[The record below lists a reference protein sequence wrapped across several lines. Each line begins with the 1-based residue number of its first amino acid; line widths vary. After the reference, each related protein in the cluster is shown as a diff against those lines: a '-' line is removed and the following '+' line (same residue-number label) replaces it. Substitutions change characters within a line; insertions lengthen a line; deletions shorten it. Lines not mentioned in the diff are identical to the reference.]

1 MTLPPVAAELE
12 PDFKAACMRM
22 FEAARAACRG
32 EAADRLR
39 AAAVET
45 CEAAAE
51 YAEGQGDHATAGAF
65 RRIAGECGSLPLD
78 RGELATYAL
87 LKTAA
92 RDWAN
97 YLTGRDSFMGRACG
111 PIEKGADNG

>member
-1 MTLPPVAAELE
+1 MTLSPVAAELE
-12 PDFKAACMRM
+12 PDFKAACVHM
-22 FEAARAACRG
+22 FEAGRAAHNG
-32 EAADRLR
+32 EDAERRR

-51 YAEGQGDHATAGAF
+51 YAEGQGDRATAEAF
-65 RRIAGECGSLPLD
+65 RRIARECASF
-78 RGELATYAL
+78 ELLSGGLLTYAM

-97 YLTGRDSFMGRACG
+97 YLTGQDSFMGRACG
-111 PIEKGADNG
+111 PIGKGADNG

>member
-1 MTLPPVAAELE
+1 MTLSPVAAELE
-12 PDFKAACMRM
+12 PDFKAACMHM
-22 FEAARAACRG
+22 FEAARAVHRG
-32 EAADRLR
+32 EGEGGHR
-39 AAAVET
+39 AA
-45 CEAAAE
+45 
-51 YAEGQGDHATAGAF
+51 AGAF

-97 YLTGRDSFMGRACG
+97 YLAGHESFMGSACG

>member
-1 MTLPPVAAELE
+1 MTLSPVAAELE
-12 PDFKAACMRM
+12 PDFKAACMHM

-32 EAADRLR
+32 EVEDRLR
-39 AAAVET
+39 AVAVET
-45 CEAAAE
+45 CTAAAE

-97 YLTGRDSFMGRACG
+97 YLAGHESFMGRACG

>member
-12 PDFKAACMRM
+12 PDFKAACMHM
-22 FEAARAACRG
+22 FEAARAVHRG
-32 EAADRLR
+32 EGEGGHR

-45 CEAAAE
+45 CGAAAE
-51 YAEGQGDHATAGAF
+51 YAEGQGDHATAEAF

-111 PIEKGADNG
+111 PIERGADNG

>member
-12 PDFKAACMRM
+12 PDFKAACVHM
-22 FEAARAACRG
+22 FEAARAVHRG
-32 EAADRLR
+32 EGDGGNR

-51 YAEGQGDHATAGAF
+51 YAEVQGDHATAGAF

-97 YLTGRDSFMGRACG
+97 YLAGRGSLMGRACG
-111 PIEKGADNG
+111 PIGKGADNG

>member
-12 PDFKAACMRM
+12 PDFKAACVHM
-22 FEAARAACRG
+22 FEAGRAAHNG
-32 EAADRLR
+32 EDAERRR

-51 YAEGQGDHATAGAF
+51 YAEGQGDRATAGAF

-97 YLTGRDSFMGRACG
+97 YLTGQESFMGRACG
-111 PIEKGADNG
+111 PIGKGADNG